1 MSLFHSTRAACAA
14 AVLGVAFSV
23 VLAAC
28 AASAPTGS
36 TKPLNLPY
44 AVLFGHVTTANNSTA
59 VLVSGEAYLDSASA
73 VTRQQPFGGFN
84 AIAVDVN
91 GNYATAL
98 FSQIPRKVYFD
109 IIAQSARPSAVD
121 TVVAVPMQL
130 DSLGG
135 IPAHDSTEIDFQL
148 P

>member
-1 MSLFHSTRAACAA
+1 MRAAAVAA
-14 AVLGVAFSV
+14 AVLAVIST

-44 AVLFGHVTTANNSTA
+44 AVLYGVVTTANNSTA

-73 VTRQQPFGGFN
+73 LARRSPFGGFN
-84 AIAVDVN
+84 PISVSTTGAYMTTV
-91 GNYATAL
+91 Y
-98 FSQIPRKVYFD
+98 SQVPRKVYFD
-109 IIAQSARPSAVD
+109 LIAVSARPAAAD
-121 TVVAVPMQL
+121 TDFAIPVQL
-130 DSLGG
+130 DSIGG
-135 IPAHDSTEIDFQL
+135 TPRHDSLELNFQL